1 MDTKF
6 WGPSGWK
13 LLHYMTESFPDR
25 PSETQKANM
34 ITFFNVLGE
43 VLPCKYCRISFKEYI
58 ALKPVE
64 KAVVSKEKLCR
75 WMYDIHN
82 MVSAKLRK
90 QGLHHEKDPSYKL
103 VRRRFKENLKDP
115 GFRAGNEGINFIS
128 SVAFNYPVKQKCERC
143 KKLYYELFFIT
154 LPKVIPDL
162 KFSEVLSNQMTEQ
175 PIQHILQCRSV
186 MKKWMYDLICKYNSK
201 KSQSYKGY
209 CKKIE
214 YYRASG
220 CEKKNH
226 KGNTC
231 RKKMK
236 KRSRKKGNRK
246 KRSKTIKKS

>member
-13 LLHYMTESFPDR
+13 LLHYITESYPDT
-25 PSETQKANM
+25 PSETQKANI

-58 ALKPVE
+58 KAKPVE
-64 KAVVSKEKLCR
+64 KVVNSREKLCR
-75 WMYDIHN
+75 WMFDIHN
-82 MVSAKLRK
+82 MVNNKLRK
-90 QGLHHEKDPSYKL
+90 QGLVNEQNPPYKL
-103 VRRRFKENLKDP
+103 IRRRFKEYLKDP

-128 SVAFNYPVKQKCERC
+128 SIAFNYPVKQKCERC

-154 LPKVIPDL
+154 LPKVVPDK
-162 KFSEVLSNQMTEQ
+162 KFNEVLNIQMEEK
-175 PIQHILQCRSV
+175 PIQHILECRSV

-201 KSQSYKGY
+201 KSHSYKGY

-231 RKKMK
+231 RKKK
-236 KRSRKKGNRK
+236 KKNKKGGK
-246 KRSKTIKKS
+246 KTKRL

>member
-13 LLHYMTESFPDR
+13 LLHYMTESYPDK

-58 ALKPVE
+58 KAKPVE
-64 KAVVSKEKLCR
+64 KVVNSREKLCR
-75 WMYDIHN
+75 WMFDIHN
-82 MVSAKLRK
+82 MVNNKLRK
-90 QGLHHEKDPSYKL
+90 QGLVNEQNPPYKL
-103 VRRRFKENLKDP
+103 IRRRFKEYLKDP

-128 SVAFNYPVKQKCERC
+128 SIAFNYPVKQKCERC

-154 LPKVIPDL
+154 LPKVVPDK
-162 KFSEVLSNQMTEQ
+162 KFNEVLNIQMEEK
-175 PIQHILQCRSV
+175 PIQHILECRSV

-201 KSQSYKGY
+201 KSHSYKGY

-231 RKKMK
+231 RKKK
-236 KRSRKKGNRK
+236 KKNKKGGK
-246 KRSKTIKKS
+246 KTKRL

>member
-13 LLHYMTESFPDR
+13 LLHYMTESYPDK

-58 ALKPVE
+58 KVKPVE
-64 KAVVSKEKLCR
+64 KAVISREKLCR

-82 MVSAKLRK
+82 MVNNKLRK
-90 QGLHHEKDPSYKL
+90 QGLVNEQNPSYKL
-103 VRRRFKENLKDP
+103 IRRRFKEYLKDP

-128 SVAFNYPVKQKCERC
+128 SIAFNYPMKQKCERC

-154 LPKVIPDL
+154 LPKVVPDK
-162 KFSEVLSNQMTEQ
+162 KFNEVLNIQMEEK
-175 PIQHILQCRSV
+175 PIQYILECRSV
-186 MKKWMYDLICKYNSK
+186 MKKWMYDLICRYNSK

-231 RKKMK
+231 RKKK
-236 KRSRKKGNRK
+236 KKKGGK
-246 KRSKTIKKS
+246 KTKKLKN